1 MAMISLSQ
9 RIRKPELRNQ
19 LPVYRRSSIASEYTG
34 IDKIIFSCLANKI
47 IKSMIWVSHS
57 KLARD
62 HPYIMSSYIFG
73 LLILQPPTHLISINT
88 VLNVSKT
95 GHFLDPP
102 THSFCWHN
110 IGMVPKHSFTEHWN
124 FLKVCNV
131 FWSKLQGLFF
141 TFRIM
146 KF

>member
-1 MAMISLSQ
+1 MISLSQ

-47 IKSMIWVSHS
+47 IKSMIWVSQS

-62 HPYIMSSYIFG
+62 HPYITSSYFWPFNT
-73 LLILQPPTHLISINT
+73 PPTHLISINA
-88 VLNVSKT
+88 VQNVNKT

-102 THSFCWHN
+102 THSFHFADVMYGWSLPCNQN
-110 IGMVPKHSFTEHWN
+110 I
-124 FLKVCNV
+124 LKPIS
-131 FWSKLQGLFF
+131 WSSL
-141 TFRIM
+141 
-146 KF
+146 